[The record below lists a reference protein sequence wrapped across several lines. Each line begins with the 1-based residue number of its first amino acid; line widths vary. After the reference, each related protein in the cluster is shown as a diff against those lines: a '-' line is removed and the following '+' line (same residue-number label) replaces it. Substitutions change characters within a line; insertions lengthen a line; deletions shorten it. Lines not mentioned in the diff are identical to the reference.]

1 MFCSFLDF
9 FVVVSFF
16 FPKILTVYHIFF
28 FIFPSFFFSYSL
40 DLTESHFAVT
50 LNSKRTKLIRSNNL
64 NVLVSEINGG
74 IENGGGEDSMIDL
87 SDYIDRS
94 TLNVQ
99 IGFPMSKVYTLFRSL
114 GLRHLC
120 VVNPDGECVG
130 ILTRKELMCAFD
142 RDLM

>member
-1 MFCSFLDF
+1 MF
-9 FVVVSFF
+9 FVFCF
-16 FPKILTVYHIFF
+16 FPLL
-28 FIFPSFFFSYSL
+28 FFFSYSL